1 MRKIM
6 STVLLALAAGITV
19 TACSAGQETASS
31 TTTPTTTRT
40 TEPTARGAP
49 TQSTFAPAPAS
60 DTPAKATTEC
70 GITRGWNTEEETAA
84 PYTSDALYLV
94 RVGQHDCY
102 DRVVLDI
109 NGPAEVGYVVRYM
122 PVVTADGSG
131 EPVPVA
137 GGAALMVV
145 THAPPLGLDSGGH
158 QPGTMF
164 AATGDHLH
172 TADQLKDWRS
182 LRAVRYAGFF
192 EGQSTMAIGV
202 RTELPFRVFT
212 RLDPTSQLQHI
223 VIDIAHDR

>member
-6 STVLLALAAGITV
+6 STVLLALAAGIAV

-31 TTTPTTTRT
+31 TTTTATTRT
-40 TEPTARGAP
+40 PEPTARGAP
-49 TQSTFAPAPAS
+49 TQSTSAPAPA
-60 DTPAKATTEC
+60 PATKC

-158 QPGTMF
+158 QPGTVF

-212 RLDPTSQLQHI
+212 HLDPTSQLQHI